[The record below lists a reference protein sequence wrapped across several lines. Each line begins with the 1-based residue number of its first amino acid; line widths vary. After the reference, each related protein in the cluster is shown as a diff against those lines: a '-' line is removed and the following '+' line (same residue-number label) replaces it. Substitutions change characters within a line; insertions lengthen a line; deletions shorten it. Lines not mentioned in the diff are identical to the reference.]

1 MPPHTTTS
9 AASATPLESRSQQ
22 AAAAA
27 QADAAK
33 APGQFLPPAA
43 PVQAEIDAAV
53 AGAEADGPRWLAALR
68 RRGAEA
74 FARAGFPTAR
84 NEDWHYTTTAPIAE
98 GAFVSNV
105 GATGEVTGDAL
116 AAFTFGQDAW
126 PLAVFVNGR
135 FDAGLSRLD
144 RLPEGVR
151 VLPWA
156 DALREEPEL
165 VERLAGAVARPD
177 DQPFV
182 ALNQAVFAD
191 GALVVV
197 KKEMEADAPVHLLFV
212 SDAAATRT
220 ANHARV
226 LVCAER
232 HSKLTVI
239 ETHAG
244 VGPEVSDREAS
255 GAPVYLTNAVTEVDV
270 ADGASVTHLKVQR
283 EGPNAFHVAH
293 VEARQGRDSHFVS
306 FSFAQGARLA
316 RANVYTVLAGEGCG
330 ATLNG
335 LYAVDG
341 EQHCDH
347 QTRIEHAE
355 PNCYSRELYK
365 GVLGGRSHGVFNGK
379 VYVHPAA
386 QKTDGKQ
393 TNNTLLLSDAAR
405 IDTKPQLEIFA
416 DDVKCTH
423 GATVGRLD
431 QTSLFYM
438 KSRGI
443 GAEQARKLLTYAFA
457 ADVLETIELEPVKVA
472 LEALT
477 LERYTA

>member
-1 MPPHTTTS
+1 MSTGVEF
-9 AASATPLESRSQQ
+9 ESVSQQ

-27 QADAAK
+27 QADAAR
-33 APGQFLPPAA
+33 APGQFLPA
-43 PVQAEIDAAV
+43 PPSVVAEVEAAV
-53 AGAEADGPRWLAALR
+53 AGAEAEGPRWLAALR
-68 RRGAEA
+68 RRGAAA
-74 FARAGFPTAR
+74 FARMGFPTAR
-84 NEDWHYTTTAPIAE
+84 HEDWHYTTTAPIAE
-98 GAFVSNV
+98 AAFASTVA
-105 GATGEVTGDAL
+105 ATGAVRPEQL
-116 AAFTFGQDAW
+116 AAFTFGQAAW
-126 PLAVFVNGR
+126 PTLVFVNGR
-135 FDAGLSRLD
+135 FDASLSRLD
-144 RLPEGVR
+144 ALPEGVR
-151 VLPWA
+151 ALPWA
-156 DALREEPEL
+156 DALRDEPEL
-165 VERLAGAVARPD
+165 LERTVGTIARAD
-177 DQPFV
+177 EQPFV

-191 GALVVV
+191 GAVVVV

-212 SDAAATRT
+212 TDATAART
-220 ANHARV
+220 ASHARV

-239 ETHAG
+239 ESHVAAAG
-244 VGPEVSDREAS
+244 TEVSTGEDA
-255 GAPVYLTNAVTEVDV
+255 GDPPYLTNAVTEVDV

-283 EGPNAFHVAH
+283 EGARAFHVAH

-306 FSFAQGARLA
+306 FSFAQGAKLA
-316 RANVYTVLAGEGCG
+316 RANVYTTLAGEGGG

-335 LYAVDG
+335 LYAVDAD
-341 EQHCDH
+341 QHCDH

-393 TNNTLLLSDAAR
+393 TNNTLLLSDEAR

-438 KSRGI
+438 RSRGV
-443 GAEQARKLLTYAFA
+443 GVEQARKLLTYAFA
-457 ADVLETIELEPVKVA
+457 ADVLETIELEPVKAA
-472 LEALT
+472 LESLT